1 MVLLFASFLSLL
13 TTVYG
18 LTLSLQQ
25 VNNWSTSSTD
35 PTSAPTS
42 TAASSTAGST
52 STAALPVS
60 SAPAAVTVP
69 HWGQCGGLTWSGPTV
84 CGAPFTCTES
94 SSPYYW
100 ECL

>member
-1 MVLLFASFLSLL
+1 MVLLFASLLSLL

-25 VNNWSTSSTD
+25 VNNLSTSSTN
-35 PTSAPTS
+35 PTPAPTS
-42 TAASSTAGST
+42 TVASSTGST
-52 STAALPVS
+52 STATLPVS

-69 HWGQCGGLTWSGPTV
+69 HWGQCGGLTYTGRTV
-84 CGAPFTCTES
+84 CAAPYTCTES
-94 SSPYYW
+94 SSPYFW